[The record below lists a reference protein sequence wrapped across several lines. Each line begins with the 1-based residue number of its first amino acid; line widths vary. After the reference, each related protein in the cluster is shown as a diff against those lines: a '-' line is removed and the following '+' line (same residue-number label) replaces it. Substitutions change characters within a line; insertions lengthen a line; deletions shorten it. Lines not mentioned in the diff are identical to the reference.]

1 MNGNIYQDFEL
12 AHCKYPKYGL
22 YKWHLNKN
30 FFKQNRF
37 KLTMLNQNASNN
49 DNYIIVKLNW
59 LFKHLFK

>member
-30 FFKQNRF
+30 FFKHRF
-37 KLTMLNQNASNN
+37 KLTILNQNASNN
-49 DNYIIVKLNW
+49 DNYIIIKLNW